1 MSGFPDYWCLH
12 QRASTVYGFVNILV
26 QIIKKKQCL
35 KRLFVT
41 ASGMI
46 TPSNF
51 SMLMRSYQI
60 SPSTKL
66 VVEGG
71 GIWGIIQ
78 QKFSSSIFCRSSSR
92 MNRDIHSLML
102 PVQPFLCQQ
111 PNKAFFMQ
119 AVWWEWESRNS
130 YFPSSSR
137 ERDSS
142 QGGILRHDRGPHHQA
157 GYQHVRTLLCA
168 TEDHHLQFENWKFH
182 LIRNSKIGLQ
192 RSCHPVINNQRL
204 KNFKFVCRFLCQWY
218 FFYYKCC
225 QSEKSC
231 LAFLFVQCGFLLTA
245 AVICT
250 PMLSLLSDSSVP
262 LSTCRAQSDSM
273 QENHMLVALGKE
285 DGRGW
290 GVW

>member
-1 MSGFPDYWCLH
+1 MTRVSSAVILKLHFTKLPLNVENKWTVFNSTLLICIIKYKYDFVPNLDCCIQKMDFWINSIISIESFPDVRLS
-12 QRASTVYGFVNILV
+12 RLMVFASASFYCIWICEHLGTDN
-26 QIIKKKQCL
+26 KKNQCL

-41 ASGMI
+41 ASGII

-71 GIWGIIQ
+71 GIRGIIQ

-142 QGGILRHDRGPHHQA
+142 QGGILRLDRGPHHQA

-168 TEDHHLQFENWKFH
+168 TEDHHL
-182 LIRNSKIGLQ
+182 
-192 RSCHPVINNQRL
+192 
-204 KNFKFVCRFLCQWY
+204 
-218 FFYYKCC
+218 
-225 QSEKSC
+225 
-231 LAFLFVQCGFLLTA
+231 
-245 AVICT
+245 
-250 PMLSLLSDSSVP
+250 
-262 LSTCRAQSDSM
+262 
-273 QENHMLVALGKE
+273 
-285 DGRGW
+285 
-290 GVW
+290 